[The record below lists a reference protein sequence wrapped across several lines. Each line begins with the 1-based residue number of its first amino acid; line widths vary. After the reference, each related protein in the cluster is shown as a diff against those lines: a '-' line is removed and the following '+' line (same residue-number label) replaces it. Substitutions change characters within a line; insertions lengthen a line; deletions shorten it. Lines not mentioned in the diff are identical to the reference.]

1 MLRSKAITTTALGA
15 SLLLGHAVAQAAE
28 DVGQGYLKG
37 LATYISADSDRH
49 VDDKFAGGLVGF
61 GYALS
66 EHFNVEFDFQKLN
79 LDGEGTF
86 DVVTDGGEGGPV
98 TTTFPYPDQSQ
109 SALNVNLMNVYF
121 RDSLFSPYILAGIG
135 VVNTDS
141 SGSDG
146 DDLQGQFGLGVLTRL
161 MGSRL
166 ALRSEVLARGQ
177 DSSSSLADVLVNVG
191 FSLALGGTA
200 APAAAPVVAAP
211 VAAVAAP
218 TPTPPPPPPADSD
231 GDGVVDASDQCPD
244 TPKGDRVGTQG
255 CSCDVTRQVNFATN
269 SAELTAEGKA
279 TLDETVEQ
287 LNRLKFVAG
296 SVVGYTDSAGPDA
309 YNQKLSE
316 RRAATVADYLE
327 GKGIAVGRLSSSG
340 AGESEPVGDNKT
352 KEGRAQNRR
361 VVLKRT
367 DCDKPN

>member
-1 MLRSKAITTTALGA
+1 MTTTALGA

-28 DVGQGYLKG
+28 EVGQAYLKG
-37 LATYISADSDRH
+37 LGTYISADNDRH
-49 VDDKFAGGLVGF
+49 VDDEFAGGLVGF

-66 EHFNVEFDFQKLN
+66 EHFNVEFDFQSLK

-86 DVVTDGGEGGPV
+86 DVVTDGGEGGPI
-98 TTTFPYPDQSQ
+98 TTTFPYPDQDQ
-109 SALNVNLMNVYF
+109 AAMNVSLMNIYN
-121 RDSLFSPYILAGIG
+121 RDGLFSPYILASVG

-141 SGSDG
+141 NGSDS
-146 DDLQGQFGLGVLTRL
+146 DDLQGQLGLGALTRL

-166 ALRSEVLARGQ
+166 ALRTEVLARGQ

-191 FSLALGGTA
+191 FSLALGSKA
-200 APAAAPVVAAP
+200 VPVAAPVVAAP
-211 VAAVAAP
+211 VVAAVVP
-218 TPTPPPPPPADSD
+218 PPPPPPADGD
-231 GDGVVDASDQCPD
+231 GDGVVDASDQCLD
-244 TPKGDRVGTQG
+244 TPKGDRVGAQG
-255 CSCDVTRQVNFATN
+255 CSCDVSRQVQFATN

-287 LNRLKFVAG
+287 LTRLKFVAG

-316 RRAATVADYLE
+316 RRAATVASYLE

-367 DCDKPN
+367 DCDQPK

>member
-1 MLRSKAITTTALGA
+1 MLRRKAITTTALGA

-28 DVGQGYLKG
+28 EVGQAYLKG
-37 LATYISADSDRH
+37 LGTYISADSERQVEDE
-49 VDDKFAGGLVGF
+49 VAGGLVGF

-66 EHFNVEFDFQKLN
+66 EHFNVEFDFQRLN
-79 LDGEGTF
+79 LDGDTQT
-86 DVVTDGGEGGPV
+86 VDGGEGGPV
-98 TTTFPYPDQSQ
+98 TTVFPDQDQ
-109 SALNVNLMNVYF
+109 TAINVSLMNIYN
-121 RDSLFSPYILAGIG
+121 RDGLFSPFILAGVG

-141 SGSDG
+141 AGSDS

-166 ALRSEVLARGQ
+166 ALRTEVLARGQ
-177 DSSSSLADVLVNVG
+177 DSSPSLADVLVNVG
-191 FSLALGGTA
+191 FSLALGSKAVPA
-200 APAAAPVVAAP
+200 AAAVVAAPVVAA
-211 VAAVAAP
+211 VAP
-218 TPTPPPPPPADSD
+218 PPPPPPADSD
-231 GDGVVDASDQCPD
+231 GDGVVDASDQCAD
-244 TPKGDRVGTQG
+244 TPKGDRVGPQG
-255 CSCDVTRQVNFATN
+255 CSCDVSREVQFATN
-269 SAELTAEGKA
+269 SAALTAEGKA

-296 SVVGYTDSAGPDA
+296 SVVGHTDSAGADA

-316 RRAATVADYLE
+316 RRAATVASYLE

>member
-1 MLRSKAITTTALGA
+1 MLRRKAITTTALGA

-28 DVGQGYLKG
+28 EVGQAYVKG
-37 LATYISADSDRH
+37 LGTYISADSERR
-49 VDDKFAGGLVGF
+49 VEDDIAGGLVGF

-66 EHFNVEFDFQKLN
+66 EHFNVEFDFQRLN
-79 LDGEGTF
+79 LDGDTQT
-86 DVVTDGGEGGPV
+86 VDGGEGGPV
-98 TTTFPYPDQSQ
+98 TTVFPDQDQ
-109 SALNVNLMNVYF
+109 TAMNVSLMNIYN
-121 RDSLFSPYILAGIG
+121 RDGLFSPFILAGVG

-141 SGSDG
+141 NGSDS

-166 ALRSEVLARGQ
+166 ALRTEVLARGQ
-177 DSSSSLADVLVNVG
+177 DSSPSLADVLVNVG
-191 FSLALGGTA
+191 FSLALGSKA
-200 APAAAPVVAAP
+200 VPVAAAVAVPVVAA
-211 VAAVAAP
+211 VA
-218 TPTPPPPPPADSD
+218 PPPPPPADSD

-244 TPKGDRVGTQG
+244 TPKADRVGPQG
-255 CSCDVTRQVNFATN
+255 CSCDVSREVQFATN
-269 SAELTAEGKA
+269 SAALTTEGKA

-287 LNRLKFVAG
+287 LTRLKFVAG
-296 SVVGYTDSAGPDA
+296 TVVGHTDSSGPDA
-309 YNQKLSE
+309 YNQKLSQ
-316 RRAATVADYLE
+316 RRAETVASYLE